1 MTKGLSNVSIAL
13 GSDIMRERDAQM
25 GDDIE
30 LKTINVCEINFFNTY
45 SLDDGIIEGALLS
58 RYPEE
63 SGVEITRII
72 TENRKNTVRYD
83 INFSSQLQE

>member
-1 MTKGLSNVSIAL
+1 MIKGLSNVSIAL

-45 SLDDGIIEGALLS
+45 SLDDGIIPKM
-58 RYPEE
+58 RYICMDHFGDNYPPESILTELVEPTQVNFIE
-63 SGVEITRII
+63 S
-72 TENRKNTVRYD
+72 K
-83 INFSSQLQE
+83 